1 MGDAQAQQ
9 KLSELVLDPNADP
22 DYQVENGVLKF
33 KGKLYV
39 GIANGVRT
47 HLIKA
52 LHDSAIGGQRGRG
65 VVLKGCNPCFIGQG

>member
-47 HLIKA
+47 YLIK
-52 LHDSAIGGQRGRG
+52 D
-65 VVLKGCNPCFIGQG
+65 